1 MMCMPKRSKPTA
13 TFMSMPTPSRLRTNA
28 DLRQLQR
35 TMAAALMQ
43 PLTRQDGMPA
53 STRVDFITPNDR
65 MSGFERLEIYAR
77 QYWFRLLDCLYDDY
91 PALRVFLGERRFHKL
106 CRNYLAQHPSTSWT
120 LRNLGSALPTFISD
134 LKARDVARV
143 EWAQTLAFDEVLK
156 KPLRIDDLL
165 GADPSMLRL
174 GLQPCVV
181 LLQIDHAVDHFITAM
196 KKADAD
202 VRSSASQAM
211 SEAPT
216 RAKVAKAPKLK
227 RECVHL
233 AVHRHD
239 NQLYFKRLAPES
251 FSMLT
256 ALKDGLTL
264 ADAIEFA
271 LSQASPETD
280 WPAQIRDWFT
290 EFSKLGWFT
299 QFPRKS

>member
-1 MMCMPKRSKPTA
+1 
-13 TFMSMPTPSRLRTNA
+13 MSTHTPSQLRTNA

-35 TMAAALMQ
+35 TMAAALMK

-53 STRVDFITPNDR
+53 STQVDFITPNDR
-65 MSGFERLEIYAR
+65 MSSFERLEIYAR

-91 PALRVFLGERRFHKL
+91 PALRVFLGERRFHQL
-106 CRNYLAQHPSTSWT
+106 CRDYLAQHPSTSWT
-120 LRNLGSALPTFISD
+120 LRNLGSALPEFITD

-143 EWAQTLAFDEVLK
+143 EWAQTLAFDEALK

-165 GADPSMLRL
+165 GADPSTLHL

-181 LLQIDHAVDHFITAM
+181 LIQIDHAVDHFITAM
-196 KKADAD
+196 KKTDAD
-202 VRSSASQAM
+202 VRGSASQAM

-216 RAKVAKAPKLK
+216 RTKVAQAPKLK
-227 RECVHL
+227 REHVHL

-239 NQLYFKRLAPES
+239 NQLYFKRLVPES
-251 FSMLT
+251 FAMLA
-256 ALKDGLTL
+256 ALRDGLTL
-264 ADAIEFA
+264 ADAIELA
-271 LSQASPETD
+271 LAQASPNAD

-290 EFSKLGWFT
+290 EFSQLGWFT

>member
-1 MMCMPKRSKPTA
+1 
-13 TFMSMPTPSRLRTNA
+13 MSTRTPSQLRTNA

-43 PLTRQDGMPA
+43 PLTRQDGMSA
-53 STRVDFITPNDR
+53 STQVDFIKANDR

-106 CRNYLAQHPSTSWT
+106 CRDYLAQHPSTSWT
-120 LRNLGSALPTFISD
+120 LRNLGSALPSFITD

-143 EWAQTLAFDEVLK
+143 EWAQTLAFDEALK
-156 KPLRIDDLL
+156 KPLRMDDLF
-165 GADPSMLRL
+165 GADPSTLHL

-181 LLQIDHAVDHFITAM
+181 LLQIDYAVDHFITAM
-196 KKADAD
+196 KKTDAD
-202 VRSSASQAM
+202 VRGSASQAM

-227 RECVHL
+227 RDQVHL

-239 NQLYFKRLAPES
+239 NTLYFKRLAPES
-251 FSMLT
+251 FAMLA
-256 ALKDGLTL
+256 ALRDGLTL
-264 ADAIEFA
+264 ADAIELA
-271 LSQASPETD
+271 LAHAGPDTD

-290 EFSKLGWFT
+290 EFSQLGWFT
-299 QFPRKS
+299 KSPRKP

>member
-1 MMCMPKRSKPTA
+1 
-13 TFMSMPTPSRLRTNA
+13 MSIRTPSQLRTNA

-43 PLTRQDGMPA
+43 PLTRQDGLHA
-53 STRVDFITPNDR
+53 STQVDFITPNDR

-106 CRNYLAQHPSTSWT
+106 CRVYIARHPSTSWT
-120 LRNLGSALPTFISD
+120 LRNLGSELPAFITD
-134 LKARDVARV
+134 IRAREVARV

-156 KPLRIDDLL
+156 RPMHMDDLL
-165 GADPSMLRL
+165 GADPSALRL

-181 LLQIDHAVDHFITAM
+181 LLQTDHAVDHFISAM

-202 VRSSASQAM
+202 VRGSASQAM
-211 SEAPT
+211 SEAPK
-216 RAKVAKAPKLK
+216 RASIVKAPRLK

-251 FSMLT
+251 FAMLT
-256 ALKDGLTL
+256 ALRDGLTL
-264 ADAIEFA
+264 ADAIELA
-271 LSQASPETD
+271 LGDANPEID

-290 EFSKLGWFT
+290 EFSQLGWFI
-299 QFPRKS
+299 KSPHKS

>member
-1 MMCMPKRSKPTA
+1 MPKRSKPTA
-13 TFMSMPTPSRLRTNA
+13 TSMSMPTPSRLRTNA

-43 PLTRQDGMPA
+43 PLTRQDGMQS
-53 STRVDFITPNDR
+53 STQVDFITPNDR

-91 PALRVFLGERRFHKL
+91 PALRVFLGDRRFHQL
-106 CRNYLAQHPSTSWT
+106 CRNYLAQHPSSSWT
-120 LRNLGSALPTFISD
+120 LRNLGSELPAFISD

-143 EWAQTLAFDEVLK
+143 EWAQTLAFDEALK

-202 VRSSASQAM
+202 VRGSASQAM

-216 RAKVAKAPKLK
+216 HVKVAKAPKLK
-227 RECVHL
+227 REQVHL
-233 AVHRHD
+233 VVHRHD

-251 FSMLT
+251 FAMLT
-256 ALKDGLTL
+256 ALRNGLTL

-290 EFSKLGWFT
+290 EFSQLGWFT

>member
-1 MMCMPKRSKPTA
+1 
-13 TFMSMPTPSRLRTNA
+13 MSTHTPSQLRTNA

-106 CRNYLAQHPSTSWT
+106 CRDYLAQHPSTSWT
-120 LRNLGSALPTFISD
+120 LRNLGSALPAFITD
-134 LKARDVARV
+134 LKARDVAHV
-143 EWAQTLAFDEVLK
+143 EWAQTLAFDEALK

-165 GADPSMLRL
+165 GADPSTLHL

-202 VRSSASQAM
+202 VRGSASQAM

-216 RAKVAKAPKLK
+216 RARIAKAPKLK
-227 RECVHL
+227 RELVHL

-239 NQLYFKRLAPES
+239 NILYFKRLAPES
-251 FSMLT
+251 FAMLA
-256 ALKDGLTL
+256 ALRDGLTL
-264 ADAIEFA
+264 ADAIELA
-271 LSQASPETD
+271 LAHASPDID

-290 EFSKLGWFT
+290 EFSQLGWFT
-299 QFPRKS
+299 KSPRKS